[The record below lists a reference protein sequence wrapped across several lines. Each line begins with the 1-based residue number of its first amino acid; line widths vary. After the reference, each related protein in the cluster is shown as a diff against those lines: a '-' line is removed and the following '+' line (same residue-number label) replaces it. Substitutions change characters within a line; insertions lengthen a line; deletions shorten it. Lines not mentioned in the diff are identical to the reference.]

1 MGDRVAIIGVGMTPR
16 RLISPEASYREMTFE
31 AATRAYLD
39 AGISHQEVD
48 SFVSVC
54 EDFHEGT
61 SITDE
66 YTPDQL
72 GAVLKPVQTI
82 AGDGLQ
88 GVAVAVMLLRSGI
101 ADIVAVESHCKSS
114 NILRHGEILEM
125 ALDPVYER
133 PLRLNAHYLAGLEM
147 RRYLHDSG
155 TIEDAVA
162 AVVVKNRRNALANP
176 TAPFGAMV
184 DLSTVLASAPV
195 SEPLREAEI
204 SAYADGAVVLVL
216 ATEDVAKRSP
226 RPVWVRGI
234 GWSSDSPWLARRS
247 WSEATYVTLASL
259 MAYQMAGIT
268 KPAQDIQFAEL
279 DDTYAYKELQH
290 LEAADLAPR
299 GRAGRMTLDGETGP
313 GGWLPINP
321 SGGSLGGGYA
331 FDTTAL
337 YRTAEA
343 VYQVRGEAGHYQVP
357 RATIGLVVSWRGV
370 PTQSGG
376 ALVLGAN

>member
-1 MGDRVAIIGVGMTPR
+1 MSDRVAIVGVGATPR
-16 RLISPEASYREMTFE
+16 RPLSLEASYREMTFE
-31 AATRAYLD
+31 AASRAYLD
-39 AGISHQEVD
+39 AGIAHHDID

-54 EDFHEGT
+54 EDLHEGT

-88 GVAVAVMLLRSGI
+88 GIAVAVMLLRSGI
-101 ADIVAVESHCKSS
+101 ADTVAVESHCKSS
-114 NILRHGEILEM
+114 NILRHNEVLEM
-125 ALDPVYER
+125 ALDPVFER
-133 PLRLNAHYLAGLEM
+133 PLQVNPHYLAGLEM

-155 TIEDAVA
+155 TVEDAVA

-176 TAPFGAMV
+176 TAPFGAMI
-184 DLSTVLASAPV
+184 DLSAVLASPAV
-195 SEPLREAEI
+195 SEPLREADI
-204 SAYADGAVVLVL
+204 SGYADGAVVVVL
-216 ATEDVAKRSP
+216 ANEDVAKRSP

-234 GWSSDSPWLARRS
+234 GWSSDHSWVAHRAWAEAPYTVLATR
-247 WSEATYVTLASL
+247 
-259 MAYQMAGIT
+259 MAYRMAGIT
-268 KPAQDIQFAEL
+268 KPAQDIQFAEV

-290 LEAADLAPR
+290 LEAADLMPR

-313 GGWLPINP
+313 GGWLPVNP

-343 VYQVRGEAGHYQVP
+343 VHQVRGEAGRYQVP
-357 RATIGLVVSWRGV
+357 RGTIGLVISWRGL